1 MQSFLTVSALY
12 AVLAATLCS
21 ASSLGYPVFGTKRY
35 ARANLLPSS
44 EYGSSSMPV
53 YSPVVPQQQQLQQ
66 QYYDSQPQY
75 MPQYASSDYYD
86 DSGYY
91 GGNNYYYVP
100 PVVHRRHQRHDRYPS
115 YGLPT
120 YRGEYKP
127 TPYYYA
133 HAPSYSYSDDRE
145 SNNPLDDLHEEMLQ
159 EDERERAREYMPVG
173 TEQWYENLPPR
184 HAPDSTFLRNLIMYN
199 QQMNALRNK
208 QQLDS
213 AEEYDEYEDSEP
225 EYYDS
230 SAYVDNRNNYNAFV
244 NPYTGSSNTPITSP
258 SNNRNTFNKINS
270 LRNSMAK
277 NAVEDDEEVQE
288 LKSLIHQQK
297 NSQLQQQQLL
307 QPQPQQYQVHTPNPV
322 QDIKQQQQRS
332 ISNDYSQQFNMDS
345 FQQDSPQQ
353 QQPQQYNNY
362 EYDNEYDDS
371 WSHWDRKRNV
381 QPKKVTPT
389 TSTSTTTPTTTTTT
403 SQKPIVEII
412 HGHNG
417 QKEVVLPRPASPVRN
432 PFANI
437 GGLHKAQKPAAAAAA
452 ASSDANVIAAAP
464 PAGKLA
470 KSGSVYDTIKKI
482 ISMQQNL
489 EDAELSH
496 QLDSQKHQ
504 GSGRLQKRFV
514 ASEESLVQQ
523 LDGLKRTA

>member
-1 MQSFLTVSALY
+1 MQSFLMASTLY
-12 AVLAATLCS
+12 VVLAAALCS

-44 EYGSSSMPV
+44 EYGSSSLPV

-75 MPQYASSDYYD
+75 MPQYASSDYYE

-173 TEQWYENLPPR
+173 TEQWYENLPQR

-213 AEEYDEYEDSEP
+213 TEEYDEYEDSEP

-244 NPYTGSSNTPITSP
+244 NPYTGSSNTPIPSS
-258 SNNRNTFNKINS
+258 SNNRNTFNKISS

-297 NSQLQQQQLL
+297 NSRLQQQQLL
-307 QPQPQQYQVHTPNPV
+307 QQQPQPQQQYQVHTPNPM

-332 ISNDYSQQFNMDS
+332 ISNDYSQFNMDS
-345 FQQDSPQQ
+345 PFQQDSPQQ
-353 QQPQQYNNY
+353 QQPQQYTNY
-362 EYDNEYDDS
+362 EYDNEYDDN

-389 TSTSTTTPTTTTTT
+389 TTSTSTQTPTTTTSTT
-403 SQKPIVEII
+403 PKPIVEII

-437 GGLHKAQKPAAAAAA
+437 GGLHKAQKPAA
-452 ASSDANVIAAAP
+452 SSMDANVVAAAP
-464 PAGKLA
+464 PAAKLA
-470 KSGSVYDTIKKI
+470 KPGSVYDTIKKI